1 MTNKAEQITEQED
14 STITIGDTT
23 YAVSDLSD
31 EVKEMLSLHQQAQE
45 MSMHA
50 KRQATIHDLS
60 VENLAARIEKAVKE
74 TEESDAEAA

>member
-1 MTNKAEQITEQED
+1 MTEQAEPAL
-14 STITIGDTT
+14 TIGETT
-23 YAVSDLSD
+23 YAVSELSD